1 MGTNTVTADVKEF
14 MNRELVAVKFAVDH
28 VDPNVERVVKL
39 IEDCQGRVIFSGVGK
54 TGHIGEKLAATF
66 ASLGTPSFFVHAVEA
81 MHGDMGMI
89 TKDDVVVLI
98 SNSGETKE
106 TLAPLPGIRRIG
118 AKVISIS
125 RSADSS
131 LAQASDIALTLPV
144 TGEADDLGL
153 APSNSS
159 TEALVLGDAIGLTLA
174 RRRGF
179 TRDDF
184 AGFHPGGALGKA
196 LLGGEVK

>member
-1 MGTNTVTADVKEF
+1 MGTADVTTDVKEF
-14 MNRELVAVKFAVDH
+14 MNRELDAVQYAIDH
-28 VDPNVERVVKL
+28 LDPNVEEAIAV
-39 IEDCQGRVIFSGVGK
+39 IEQCKGRIIFSGVGK

-89 TKDDVVVLI
+89 TKNDVVILI

-118 AKVISIS
+118 ATGISIS
-125 RSADSS
+125 RSAESS
-131 LAQASDIALTLPV
+131 LAKASDIALILPV

-184 AGFHPGGALGKA
+184 AGFHPGGALGRA